1 MMEFLAK
8 SGLLAG
14 GAVAVVMVAIL
25 LAIRDFYLAGHK
37 VDKHI
42 ADSLIDDASATRTW
56 PARRD
61 T

>member
-1 MMEFLAK
+1 
-8 SGLLAG
+8 
-14 GAVAVVMVAIL
+14 VMVAIL